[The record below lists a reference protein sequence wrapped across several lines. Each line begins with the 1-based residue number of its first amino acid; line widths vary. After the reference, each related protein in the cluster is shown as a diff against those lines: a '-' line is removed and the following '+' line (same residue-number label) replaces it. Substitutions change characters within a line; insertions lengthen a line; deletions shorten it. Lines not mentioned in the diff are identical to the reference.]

1 MKKRRQRAVNETK
14 RRIFKMLV
22 VQTVFIVLATI
33 GSYVFVDVMAKIAG
47 TDSVNLTLFAIL
59 IPMCV
64 VLGLLN
70 YIMSKYV
77 YKYVFVLSE
86 GMRKVS
92 DGDFSVRLDE
102 GKGGPLGEVYVDFN
116 KMCAELENVEMLKN
130 DFLNNYA
137 HELKTPITSINGFA
151 RLLMENDV
159 TEDERNGYLQLIAD
173 ESKRL
178 AAFANST
185 MLMSK
190 LDAQSIVVDKEEYDI
205 GEQLRQSVI
214 LLSGEWGGKNINVDG
229 GEIRDVAY
237 NGNQALMQEVWYNLI
252 SNAIKYTPRGGEI
265 KLGVAEDGADVVVTV
280 SDTGAGMDEETLAHI
295 FEKYYQ
301 GDKSHSSKGLGLGL
315 AIAERIVRLCDGT
328 IEVKSEPNVGST
340 FTVRLP
346 K

>member
-130 DFLNNYA
+130 GRYPYP
-137 HELKTPITSINGFA
+137 LKKRILPSSSFSI
-151 RLLMENDV
+151 
-159 TEDERNGYLQLIAD
+159 
-173 ESKRL
+173 S
-178 AAFANST
+178 S
-185 MLMSK
+185 
-190 LDAQSIVVDKEEYDI
+190 
-205 GEQLRQSVI
+205 
-214 LLSGEWGGKNINVDG
+214 
-229 GEIRDVAY
+229 
-237 NGNQALMQEVWYNLI
+237 QALLI
-252 SNAIKYTPRGGEI
+252 CS
-265 KLGVAEDGADVVVTV
+265 
-280 SDTGAGMDEETLAHI
+280 
-295 FEKYYQ
+295 
-301 GDKSHSSKGLGLGL
+301 
-315 AIAERIVRLCDGT
+315 CGT
-328 IEVKSEPNVGST
+328 T
-340 FTVRLP
+340 
-346 K
+346 